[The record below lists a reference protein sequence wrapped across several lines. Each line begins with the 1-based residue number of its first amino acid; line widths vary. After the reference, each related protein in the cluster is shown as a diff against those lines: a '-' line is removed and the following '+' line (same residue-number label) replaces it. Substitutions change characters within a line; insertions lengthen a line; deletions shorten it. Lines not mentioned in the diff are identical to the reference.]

1 MSAATA
7 HFFDDSAG
15 SSPEA
20 LDDDVDDVVF
30 ISVILSCLLL
40 VCNVYPKYIYIFDHT
55 VLYLHSFLH
64 MIAYFFAYECIWC
77 VSINVSIY
85 MPMLPHTYTDYIHIY
100 VYIYIY
106 VTV

>member
-30 ISVILSCLLL
+30 ISVILSFLLL
-40 VCNVYPKYIYIFDHT
+40 VCNVYPIYIYMHVYIYI
-55 VLYLHSFLH
+55 YS
-64 MIAYFFAYECIWC
+64 IIQYYICIFFAYDCIWC

-100 VYIYIY
+100 ICVYIYM
-106 VTV
+106 